1 MGLEDLIL
9 PVAAS
14 VAGAGIAGGLLWGVY
29 TRWHVP
35 VPPNKALVLFGG
47 RSIPSREE
55 PLAGASAVQIRRPR
69 VIVGGSAFVAP
80 WNRGAGYLSL
90 GPVDADVTVR
100 SMHAVDGGRASGWEA
115 QFHVQARIP
124 AQSATLLSAA
134 ENLLGKNEEEVRLVI
149 RRAVEGAVPAVLAR
163 LRPTEGEP
171 DWERLAAEVESSV
184 APDLIATGLAIR
196 TLSVTGLH
204 RVSPAEAGPAP
215 TPSSPPRSTTQIVSR
230 NVPGSDVE
238 LRMARV
244 ERGLGI
250 MGAEIVRIS
259 RETREAPESYSSFS
273 VFDSALGDD
282 RPLGVLAPDSEE
294 DPSHD
299 SMGDD
304 RSSRSRRPSDEGA
317 VGEGLSDRRPLLD
330 SEP

>member
-14 VAGAGIAGGLLWGVY
+14 VAGVGIAGTLLWAAY
-29 TRWHVP
+29 ARWHVP
-35 VPPNKALVLFGG
+35 VPPNKALVLFGR
-47 RSIPSREE
+47 RSIPSRDE
-55 PLAGASAVQIRRPR
+55 PLAGVNPVDVRRPR
-69 VIVGGSAFVAP
+69 VVVGGSAFVAP
-80 WNRGAGYLSL
+80 WNRGVGYLSL

-100 SMHAVDGGRASGWEA
+100 SMHAVDGGRATGWEA
-115 QFHVQARIP
+115 QFHIQARIP
-124 AQSATLLSAA
+124 ANSATLLSAA

-149 RRAVEGAVPAVLAR
+149 RHAVEAAVPAVLAR

-184 APDLIATGLAIR
+184 APDLIAAGLAIR

-204 RVSPAEAGPAP
+204 GISPADTSPAP
-215 TPSSPPRSTTQIVSR
+215 THPVAPRASTSLAAA
-230 NVPGSDVE
+230 NSPGSDVE

-259 RETREAPESYSSFS
+259 RESREVPEGYSSFS

-282 RPLGVLAPDSEE
+282 RPLVAPESEE

-304 RSSRSRRPSDEGA
+304 RSSRSHRPSNEGS
-317 VGEGLSDRRPLLD
+317 VGEGRGDRRPLLD